1 MLTFTEEVLLLL
13 LHEGTGRLLPL
24 EKITMNRVMSASA
37 LMELAFADRIDT
49 DLEQLIIVNCEPVGI
64 PVLDQVLQR
73 IAGSNEIKDTKAWMD
88 ILTVEAGTAIRNWAL
103 GNLVEQ
109 GYLEHRVKKLLWV
122 FKLDRYYP
130 ITSKKTKIQNE
141 NVKKRIMSLLF
152 FVEEIPEPR
161 DLALICLVDA
171 CDILLTIFEERE
183 LNRIRPRLEQMR
195 KIDLIGRE
203 MLGQIAVWKLGYRKS
218 EL

>member
-1 MLTFTEEVLLLL
+1 
-13 LHEGTGRLLPL
+13 
-24 EKITMNRVMSASA
+24 MNRVMSASA

-49 DLEQLIIVNCEPVGI
+49 DLEQLIVVNCEPVGI
-64 PVLDQVLQR
+64 PVIDQVLKQ

-130 ITSKKTKIQNE
+130 ITSNNGLPQDQRTP
-141 NVKKRIMSLLF
+141 S
-152 FVEEIPEPR
+152 
-161 DLALICLVDA
+161 
-171 CDILLTIFEERE
+171 
-183 LNRIRPRLEQMR
+183 
-195 KIDLIGRE
+195 
-203 MLGQIAVWKLGYRKS
+203 
-218 EL
+218 